1 MQNDMAL
8 LERYSRTG
16 DAEAFAE
23 LARRYVRLVY
33 STCLRITAN
42 VQEAEDITQECFL
55 ELARRAGTVRSC
67 LPGWLHK
74 VAKNRALNAIS
85 KDTVRRRY
93 EQAAVNANDNRP
105 EPAWAEIVPIVDE
118 AMDKLPDK
126 LREPIVLHY
135 FQGLTQAETAAILGI
150 NQSTIS
156 RYLDRAI
163 DSLREELKKSGVVLT
178 VGALAVLLTESAK
191 ASVPASVAAAIG
203 KIAISGIGT
212 TTLASGGFF
221 ATAKAA
227 LGTGLGKA
235 ALALSIL
242 AASLVVGHMIYAN
255 GTTSPASSEVA
266 STSGEVVKRDS
277 SALQIY
283 LLPDAN
289 TNGTW
294 QVSAPKQAGE
304 GYIFERVNN
313 GSTEIIDSAKQPKE
327 VMDKIVHPQQN
338 SPVITTNDLLPSAKA
353 YLRRHDGKPT
363 LYVEF
368 TKYGEQ
374 VFAGFTSKHIG
385 ERTGVFANGQLISAP
400 VIAEELHVT
409 NIEITGFRSLAE
421 AEALA
426 KQINGDNKGQP

>member
-23 LARRYVRLVY
+23 LAKRYVRLVY

-42 VQEAEDITQECFL
+42 TQEAEDITQDCFL

-74 VAKNRALNAIS
+74 VAKNRALNAVS

-93 EQAAVNANDNRP
+93 EQAAVNANDNRS
-105 EPAWAEIVPIVDE
+105 EPGWAEIVPIVDE
-118 AMDKLPDK
+118 ALDKLPDK

-178 VGALAVLLTESAK
+178 VGALTVLLTESAK

-203 KIAISGIGT
+203 KIAVSGIGT
-212 TTLASGGFF
+212 TTLSGGFF

-277 SALQIY
+277 SVLQIY
-283 LLPDAN
+283 LLPD
-289 TNGTW
+289 TTHGTW
-294 QVSAPKQAGE
+294 RVTAPKQAGE
-304 GYIFERVNN
+304 GYIFERVIN
-313 GSTEIIDSAKQPKE
+313 GTTEAIDSAKQPKE
-327 VMDKIVHPQQN
+327 IMDKIVNPQQN
-338 SPVITTNDLLPSAKA
+338 PPVITTNDLLPNAEAQIRKG
-353 YLRRHDGKPT
+353 DGKPT
-363 LYVEF
+363 LNAEF
-368 TKYGEQ
+368 TERGAQ
-374 VFAGFTSKHIG
+374 VFADFTGKHIG
-385 ERTGVFANGQLISAP
+385 ECTGVFANGRLISAP
-400 VIAEELHVT
+400 VILQAMHIT
-409 NIEITGFRSLAE
+409 RFEITGFGSLAE